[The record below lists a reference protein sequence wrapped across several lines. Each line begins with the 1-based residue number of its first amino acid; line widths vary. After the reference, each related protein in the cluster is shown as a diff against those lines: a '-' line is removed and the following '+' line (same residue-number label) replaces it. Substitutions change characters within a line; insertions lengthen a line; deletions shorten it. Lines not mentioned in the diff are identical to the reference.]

1 MEEALRPR
9 LLPAQEPLDGQAL
22 ASAGDTELMAACQ
35 DPESASGG
43 FQELLSRYRKSAL
56 ALAYQMLGN
65 VEDAEDAAQEAFV
78 RVFQAMPQF
87 RGQAAFSTWLYRI
100 VTNTCLARIRKRRSN
115 APLETLSEPAGADSP
130 SDRVTDGLL
139 TRQVLRQMSPGLQA
153 VLLLRVEGGLSYRE
167 IAEALGLPIGTV
179 RSRLSKARIAFR
191 KLWNELLRETAGGAP
206 AIGEGGATPAR
217 GLPASGGRASSAVD
231 CGEEE
236 R

>member
-9 LLPAQEPLDGQAL
+9 LLPAEEPLDGQAL
-22 ASAGDTELMAACQ
+22 ASASDTELMAACQ

-43 FQELLSRYRKSAL
+43 FRELLSRYRKSAL

-87 RGQAAFSTWLYRI
+87 RGQASFSTWLYRI
-100 VTNTCLARIRKRRSN
+100 VTNTCLARIRRHRSST
-115 APLETLSEPAGADSP
+115 ALETLPEPRGEDSP
-130 SDRVTDGLL
+130 SDQVANGLL
-139 TRQVLRQMSPGLQA
+139 TRQVLHQMPPGLQA

-167 IAEALGLPIGTV
+167 IADALGLPIGTV

-191 KLWNELLRETAGGAP
+191 KLWNEFERGSGDGAP
-206 AIGEGGATPAR
+206 AVGQAGVTRP
-217 GLPASGGRASSAVD
+217 GRANSAVD
-231 CGEEE
+231 SVEEE